1 MAVTDIIRERKS
13 VRSYSG
19 VPLDVEHIAD
29 IKEYVSGLPQPLG
42 GRARVETVSRDV
54 GSGGVK
60 LGTYGMISGASDFL
74 VLIYEDGPMAA
85 ENAGYLFE
93 RVILYCTEKGLG
105 TCWLGGTF
113 KKSGFTAHVEVV
125 DNELLRIVSP
135 VGYPASGTGFRD
147 RIIRA
152 GVGSD
157 RRKPFGELFFDRVSG
172 KPLERGGPYDT
183 PLEMVRL
190 APSANN
196 SQPWRI
202 MVDETG
208 AHFCFLQ
215 KSRLTDIDM
224 GIAMSHFELACRE
237 AGIAGKYEIVT
248 DVTVPAGMNY
258 LASWLPE

>member
-1 MAVTDIIRERKS
+1 MAITDIVRERKS

-19 VPLDVEHIAD
+19 VPLDRGHID
-29 IKEYVSGLPQPLG
+29 GIKEYVSGLPQPLG
-42 GRARVETVSRDV
+42 GRARVETVSRDI
-54 GSGGVK
+54 GSAAVK

-93 RVILYCTEKGLG
+93 QVILYCTGEGLG

-113 KKSGFTAHVEVV
+113 KKSDFAANVEVA
-125 DNELLRIVSP
+125 DNEVLRIVSP
-135 VGYPASGTGFRD
+135 VGYPASGNGLRD

-157 RRKPFGELFFDRVSG
+157 RRKPFRELFFDRVSG

-183 PLEMVRL
+183 ALEMVRL

-202 MVDETG
+202 LIDE
-208 AHFCFLQ
+208 AAVHFCFLQ
-215 KSRLTDIDM
+215 KSRFTDIDM
-224 GIAMSHFELACRE
+224 GIAMSHFELSCRE
-237 AGIAGKYEIVT
+237 EGIAGKYEISAN
-248 DVTVPAGMNY
+248 VTVPAGMKY